1 MKINELL
8 ENINPMSVLEI
19 KNYIPVKEKKKF
31 VMDVIMECTDDV
43 DNFIS
48 VDRFKMNIYFNM
60 RIMELYTNLEVSN
73 DFDEM
78 IAEYDALCESD
89 ILQNAIAQ
97 FQDEYDM
104 TYSILEGELDELLV
118 QNSIDAQVVRIA
130 NKINDMLDMIQ
141 EKVESV
147 DLSKMLPDG
156 TDVAQLMDMLKLLK

>member
-1 MKINELL
+1 MKVNELL
-8 ENINPMSVLEI
+8 ENINPMEKLDI
-19 KNYIPVKEKKKF
+19 KHYIPVIDKKKF
-31 VMDVIMECTDDV
+31 VMDVLMECTDDV

-78 IAEYDALCESD
+78 IAEYDALCESA
-89 ILQNAIAQ
+89 ILQNAIAE
-97 FQDEYDM
+97 FKDEYDL
-104 TYSILEGELDELLV
+104 TYSILEGELEELLV

-130 NKINDMLDMIQ
+130 NKVNVMLDTIQ

-147 DLSKMLPDG
+147 DLSKMLPEG
-156 TDVAQLMDMLKLLK
+156 TDMAQLMDMLNLLK